1 MVQHAIDIEDK
12 QARRETI
19 LAAARQLFLTDGRR
33 LPSAARIAQ
42 AAGLAK
48 GTVYLYFRTKEEIFA
63 ALLTAEW
70 AVLLDEVNTAFW
82 PDGSSPDHHLAR
94 FTHCYVAYLSRHP
107 QLMRLDA
114 MGYSILENNLPP
126 AQLQAYKA
134 GFMEKMD
141 MTGRMVDQ
149 ALHLPPGRGLRL
161 LMRTYALTR
170 GLWQTLDGIP
180 PVGGGGTSKVVDGA
194 AVAKVSDSGFTAE
207 LADAL
212 REYWRGAL
220 LAPAPAN
227 G

>member
-19 LAAARQLFLTDGRR
+19 LAAARHLFLTDGRR

-94 FTHCYVAYLSRHP
+94 FTRCYIAYLSRHP

-126 AQLQAYKA
+126 ARLQAYRA
-134 GFMEKMD
+134 GFMDKMEQ
-141 MTGRMVDQ
+141 TGRMVDQ

-170 GLWQTLDGIP
+170 GLWQTLDGAP
-180 PVGGGGTSKVVDGA
+180 A
-194 AVAKVSDSGFTAE
+194 ATGVFTAE
-207 LADAL
+207 LAEAL

-220 LAPAPAN
+220 AAPAPAD